1 MKKMSVCLSIALVA
15 LTLGFAL
22 LVRAGDMP
30 AIPFPTEP
38 GTVPEV
44 STEYEVPISIDTSLY
59 LNETRLDMYFK
70 STAQLKANVRV
81 TWSSS
86 NEKVATVS
94 DGGTV
99 KAVGVGRAEI
109 KAVDSEGRTKICS
122 VRVRYSFKQYII
134 MIFLF
139 GWLWYD
145 NQFLAR

>member
-22 LVRAGDMP
+22 LVRAGDLP
-30 AIPFPTEP
+30 AIPLEP
-38 GTVPEV
+38 NPTVPEV

-94 DGGTV
+94 DSGTV

-109 KAVDSEGRTKICS
+109 KAVDSEGRTKTCS